1 MNQGYR
7 VNVDDN
13 FHYMNEDERWV
24 LGEYPTYAEALAAA
38 RKMVED
44 FFVDAEPGTT
54 PAEAYEAYT
63 MGGDDPW
70 IEAYGGA
77 IAPETRFSAWAYAR
91 DYSER
96 LFGQRGGAQ

>member
-1 MNQGYR
+1 MKQGYR

-24 LGEYPTYAEALAAA
+24 LGEYATYEEALAAA
-38 RKMVED
+38 KKMVEG
-44 FFVDAEPGTT
+44 FFEDSEPGMN

-70 IEAYGGA
+70 IEAFGGSTP
-77 IAPETRFSAWAYAR
+77 PETRFSAWGYAKEL
-91 DYSER
+91 SER